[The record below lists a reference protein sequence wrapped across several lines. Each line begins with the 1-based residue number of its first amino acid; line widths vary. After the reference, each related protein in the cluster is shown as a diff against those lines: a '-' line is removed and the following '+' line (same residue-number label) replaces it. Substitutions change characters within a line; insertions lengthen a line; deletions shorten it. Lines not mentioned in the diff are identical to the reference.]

1 LNELNDDAEKEV
13 DESNMEIMEK
23 PTTSDPT
30 ASLIYI

>member
-1 LNELNDDAEKEV
+1 MVGAEAKENEDNGDIL
-13 DESNMEIMEK
+13 EK